1 MKSNSIEA
9 QLAALHQEAKQ
20 AIEAITSQS
29 DLDAWQIQFSGR
41 KSDLSQISQ
50 QLKDVPAEQKAAAG
64 QALNTTKQMLTELY
78 QQKVAALKQADPRL
92 DMSIPAASI
101 HAGHTHL
108 TSQTIQE
115 IVTIFSQLGMNF
127 VEAPEADYDWYVF
140 ESLNMPKTHPARDDW
155 ETFFV
160 DLPADPEKGRVVL
173 RPHTTNFELH
183 VMENTQPPIRTI
195 TVGKT
200 YRRQA
205 DASHT
210 PMFHQFEGLVVDK
223 QLSIGNLIA
232 TLEYFVHNFFGPN
245 VKTRLRPYHF
255 RFTEPSFEVD
265 ISCSIC
271 NGVGCKLCKEGWLEL
286 GGAGMTHPVVL
297 RNGGIDPEVYSGFAW
312 GFGVERCMAIRHGI
326 EDIRMIYENDIRFL
340 EQF

>member
-1 MKSNSIEA
+1 MSSWSTIANLDDLEQWNQA
-9 QLAALHQEAKQ
+9 YLGRNGQLAK
-20 AIEAITSQS
+20 
-29 DLDAWQIQFSGR
+29 
-41 KSDLSQISQ
+41 LSAS
-50 QLKDVPAEQKAAAG
+50 LKDVAKDDKAAAG
-64 QALNTTKQMLTELY
+64 QALNKAKQELL
-78 QQKVAALKQADPRL
+78 QARDQKEQTIKDSQSRL
-92 DMSIPAASI
+92 DLSIPAATNQS
-101 HAGHTHL
+101 GHIHL
-108 TSQTIQE
+108 TTQTIDE
-115 IVTIFSQLGMNF
+115 IVSIFGLLGMHF
-127 VEAPEADYDWYVF
+127 FDAPEVDYDWFVF

-160 DLPADPEKGRVVL
+160 DLPEDKKLGKIVL

-183 VMENTQPPIRTI
+183 VMNQQQPPIRAI

-223 QLSIGNLIA
+223 DLSIGNLIA
-232 TLEYFVHNFFGPN
+232 TLEYFVHNFFGPE

-265 ISCSIC
+265 ISCSLC
-271 NGVGCKLCKEGWLEL
+271 RGNGCKLCKEGWLEL
-286 GGAGMTHPVVL
+286 GGAGMTHPTVI
-297 RNGGIDPEVYSGFAW
+297 RNGGLDPEEFSGFAW
-312 GFGVERCMAIRHGI
+312 GFGVERCLAIRHGI
-326 EDIRMIYENDIRFL
+326 NDLRMIYENDFRFL

>member
-9 QLAALHQEAKQ
+9 QLAALQDEARR
-20 AIEAITSQS
+20 AIDAVHSLT
-29 DLDAWQIQFSGR
+29 DLESWQIQFNGR
-41 KSDLSQISQ
+41 KSQLSHLSQ
-50 QLKDVPAEQKAAAG
+50 QLKDIPVEQKAAAG
-64 QALNTTKQMLTELY
+64 QALNATKQTLAELY
-78 QQKVAALKQADPRL
+78 QLKTTSLKQAQPGL
-92 DMSIPAASI
+92 DMTIPAAPVQ
-101 HAGHTHL
+101 AGHTHL
-108 TSQTIQE
+108 ASQTIHQ
-115 IVTIFSQLGMNF
+115 IVTIFSHLGMNF

-160 DLPADPEKGRVVL
+160 DLPEDPQKGKIVL

-183 VMENTQPPIRTI
+183 VMESTQPPIRAI

-223 QLSIGNLIA
+223 QVSIGNLIA
-232 TLEYFVHNFFGPN
+232 TLEYFVHNFFGAQ

-265 ISCSIC
+265 ISCTIC
-271 NGVGCKLCKEGWLEL
+271 QGVGCKLCKEGWLEL
-286 GGAGMTHPVVL
+286 GGAGMTHPTVL
-297 RNGGIDPEVYSGFAW
+297 RNGGIDPETYSGFAW
-312 GFGVERCMAIRHGI
+312 GFGVERCLAIRHRI